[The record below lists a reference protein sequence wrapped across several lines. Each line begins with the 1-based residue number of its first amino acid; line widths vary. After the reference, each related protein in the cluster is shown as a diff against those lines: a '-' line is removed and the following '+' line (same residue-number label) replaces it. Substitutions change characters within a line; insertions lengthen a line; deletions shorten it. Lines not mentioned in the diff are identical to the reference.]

1 MTIYVNTGRL
11 GIPEAPGASVATEVK
26 TLTPDVTLVG
36 YNGRRGD
43 GTLQKQGWSQLT
55 GGSFT
60 PVARTDGKGGYVLN
74 IVKNAG
80 VTWEIKQPAS
90 ERPGDMISHGGRL
103 FCRFRLRG
111 AVVDNRYAFAFY
123 LRVPE
128 SEIPAGVTL
137 ALKEADASPFLASF
151 AITSANNKITLC
163 QHQKSL
169 VPVCDYGV
177 FDNNWHTLELI
188 YPGNNSPTVT
198 PVLDGVAKTPVSLC
212 YSTARIAEYVIDLM
226 SITASVVYEVDV
238 AEFSGQIYRDDG
250 KYRLTLTDDG
260 NRYYFA
266 PAYYGG
272 TVTIPDA
279 RFPQGFCVEVIAEG
293 SSVTIHPESNQV
305 LLQPKGDTGSYPVS
319 TQLTGSAKLIQ
330 TGISGKTWAL
340 V

>member
-1 MTIYVNTGRL
+1 MGA
-11 GIPEAPGASVATEVK
+11 PETSRTQATTEVK

-60 PVARTDGKGGYVLN
+60 PIARTDDKGGYVLN

-90 ERPGDMISHGGRL
+90 ERPGDMIRHGGRL
-103 FCRFRLRG
+103 YCRFRLKG
-111 AVVDNRYAFAFY
+111 AVVNNRYAFAFY

-128 SEIPAGVTL
+128 SEIPSGVTL
-137 ALKEADASPFLASF
+137 ALKEAGSNPFLASF
-151 AITSANNKITLC
+151 AITTANNKITLC
-163 QHQKSL
+163 QHQGGTPGTL
-169 VPVCDYGV
+169 APVCDYGT
-177 FDNNWHTLELI
+177 FDNDWHTLELI
-188 YPGNNSPTVT
+188 YPGNNTPTVT
-198 PVLDGVAKTPVSLC
+198 PVLDGMAKSPVSLC
-212 YSTARIAEYVIDLM
+212 YSTAKIPEYIIDLM
-226 SITASVVYEVDV
+226 SITAGTVYELDVD
-238 AEFSGQIYRDDG
+238 EFSGQIYRDDG

-272 TVTIPDA
+272 MVTIPDE

-293 SSVTIHPESNQV
+293 SSVTIHPESNLV

-330 TGISGKTWAL
+330 TGINGKTWAL